1 MAYDRKDFGA
11 RREGMPYHGNHSGK
25 RVEGRK
31 SAEWT
36 GTAQR
41 NYGKNEESAPFEADP
56 KKRAFR
62 PGRFEREDT
71 ELPENLLVG
80 RNPIREAIKAGRPME
95 KLLVMKGDLSGAA
108 KDIVQMA
115 RKMGVVVQEVE
126 KARLDQ
132 VYPNHQGL
140 LAYVSMAS
148 YSTMEEIY
156 SAAEEKGE
164 DAFIVVLDGVTDP
177 HNLGAIIR
185 SAECAGAHGVVVS
198 ERRSAGLNPAC
209 VKAAA
214 GALEYMKV
222 ARVTNITRTLEDMK
236 ERGVWVYAADMDG
249 ADLYE
254 ADLKGPIAIVIGAEG
269 EGVSQLVRKTCDGAI
284 TIPMSG
290 HINSLNASVAAGIIL
305 FETARARKK

>member
-1 MAYDRKDFGA
+1 MAYDRKYTGE
-11 RREGMPYHGNHSGK
+11 RRESMPYHGNHSAK

-31 SAEWT
+31 SADWT

-41 NYGKNEESAPFEADP
+41 NYGETRENAPFEADP
-56 KKRAFR
+56 KKRAYR
-62 PGRFEREDT
+62 AGRFEREEI

-80 RNPIREAIKAGRPME
+80 RNPIREALKAGRPME
-95 KLLVMKGDLSGAA
+95 KMLVMKGDLSGAA
-108 KDIVQMA
+108 KDIVQLA

-126 KARLDQ
+126 KVRLDQ

-140 LAYVSMAS
+140 LAYVSSAS
-148 YSTMEEIY
+148 YSTVEEIFE
-156 SAAEEKGE
+156 AAEERQQ
-164 DAFIVVLDGVTDP
+164 DPFIVILDGITDP

-185 SAECAGAHGVVVS
+185 SAECAGAHGVIVS

-222 ARVTNITRTLEDMK
+222 ARVTNITRTIEEVK
-236 ERGVWVYAADMDG
+236 KRGVWVYAADMDG
-249 ADLYE
+249 TDLYQ
-254 ADLKGPIAIVIGAEG
+254 ADLKGPVAIVIGAEG
-269 EGVSQLVRKTCDGAI
+269 EGVSNLVRKTCDGAI

-305 FETARARKK
+305 FEAAKARRG